1 MKIAFVTFE
10 YPPFLMGGAGVYA
23 KHITHELVNLGH
35 EITVF
40 TPNTVEN
47 SEIDSSNNKLKL
59 IPVDVNKKVPF
70 KALQFWLNLPK
81 VLKEQH
87 ESEKFDLVHI
97 NGFNSYWF
105 IRKLIN
111 IPHVL
116 TVHHTTQDVLE
127 SNKKNFLYRFK
138 DLSGENNYLFPLIE
152 KKAVKC
158 ANKIIAVSEFTKR
171 RIIEIHKVN
180 PDNVHV
186 IYNGINKYGENSKI
200 DPKKFKEEENLP
212 DKKMILFVGRVND
225 PRKGLY
231 DLIKAFKGVLEE
243 IDAILVVLG
252 SGDKTEFVKLSEDL
266 KISPNIFFKGYVD
279 ENSLNKF
286 YQSCDV
292 YICPSKLEGFGLTIL
307 EAISNGSPVIASNVG
322 AIPEILEDGENGL
335 LVDVD
340 NSNQLNKTICYL
352 LKNESLINR
361 IRLNN
366 RLYVPID
373 WIDSA
378 KNVQNLYNSMRG
390 KIIE

>member
-23 KHITHELVNLGH
+23 KHITQELVNLGH

-40 TPNTVEN
+40 TPNIVEN
-47 SEIDSSNNKLKL
+47 NEITFSNNNLKL
-59 IPVDVNKKVPF
+59 IKIDVNKNIPF

-81 VLKEQH
+81 VLKEKH

-127 SNKKNFLYRFK
+127 SNKKKILYRIK
-138 DLSGENNYLFPLIE
+138 DLSGENNYLFPIIE

-171 RIIEIHKVN
+171 RIIEIHKIN
-180 PDNVHV
+180 PDDIHV
-186 IYNGINKYGENSKI
+186 IYNGINKYSGNSKI
-200 DPKKFKEEENLP
+200 NPKKFKEKENLP

-225 PRKGLY
+225 PRKGLHA
-231 DLIKAFKGVLEE
+231 LIKAFKGVLEE

-252 SGDKTEFVKLSEDL
+252 SGDKTEFVKLSEEL
-266 KISPNIFFKGYVD
+266 KISPNIFFKGYVA

-340 NSNQLNKTICYL
+340 NSNQLHKAICYL

-366 RLYVPID
+366 RLYAPIG

>member
-23 KHITHELVNLGH
+23 KHITQELVNLGH
-35 EITVF
+35 EVTVF
-40 TPNTVEN
+40 TPKIMEN
-47 SEIDSSNNKLKL
+47 NGLSFSNNSLKL
-59 IPVDVNKKVPF
+59 IRVDVNKKIPF

-81 VLKEQH
+81 VLKEKH

-127 SNKKNFLYRFK
+127 SNKKNFLYRIK

-152 KKAVKC
+152 RKAVKY

-171 RIIEIHKVN
+171 RIVEIHKIN
-180 PDNVHV
+180 PANIQV
-186 IYNGINKYGENSKI
+186 IYNGISEYGKNSKI
-200 DPKKFKEEENLP
+200 NPKKFKENEGLP

-231 DLIKAFKGVLEE
+231 TLIKAFKETLDE
-243 IDAILVVLG
+243 IEAIMVVLG
-252 SGDKTEFVKLSEDL
+252 SGDETEFVKLSEEL
-266 KISPNIFFKGYVD
+266 KISQNIFFKGYVD
-279 ENSLNKF
+279 GNSLNKF

-292 YICPSKLEGFGLTIL
+292 YVCPSRLEGFGLTIL

-322 AIPEILEDGENGL
+322 AIPEILEDGKNGL

-340 NSNQLNKTICYL
+340 NPNQLNNAICCL
-352 LKNESLINR
+352 LKDESLINR
-361 IRLNN
+361 IRSNN
-366 RLYVPID
+366 SLYIPMN
-373 WIDSA
+373 WINSA
-378 KNVQNLYNSMRG
+378 RKVQNLYNSMGRT
-390 KIIE
+390 